1 MQTRLWE
8 FGVKEAPAR
17 EWSEGLGAF
26 IAVAMFCGGIA
37 GGLYIASLFFNSIWG
52 MLVAWIFALGMGLFD
67 VIHLSKP
74 MRVWRIAFRAGS
86 SWISRGFI
94 LVILFIG
101 AAGIQLLLHILT
113 GAAYNEPTVAE
124 TFFRVAAGVFAFG
137 VAVYS
142 GFVVGFVNG
151 IKFWNSALMPVLVVI
166 GGLAG
171 GSAILLAVAAYTSVA
186 DFGLIQN
193 LARFTL
199 VLYGASI
206 FAHLWVSTYSS
217 PVAKNSA
224 KLLLSGSMAVLFWV
238 VIILIGVVAPLII
251 EFFAGSDSGLVLI
264 FSAAMMLLGNLAFR
278 YAIIKAGRYMALV
291 PA

>member
-17 EWSEGLGAF
+17 EWSEGLGSF

-37 GGLYIASLFFNSIWG
+37 GGLYIASLFFNSVWG

-67 VIHLSKP
+67 VVHLSKP

-113 GAAYNEPTVAE
+113 GAAFNEPTVAE

-171 GSAILLAVAAYTSVA
+171 GSAILLAVAAYTSIA
-186 DFGLIQN
+186 DFSLIQN

-199 VLYGASI
+199 VLYAASI
-206 FAHLWVSTYSS
+206 FIHLWVSTYSS

-224 KLLLSGSMAVLFWV
+224 KLLLSGSLALLFWV
-238 VIILIGVVAPLII
+238 VIILVGVVVPLII
-251 EFFAGSDSGLVLI
+251 ESFFGGDAKVLLI
-264 FSAAMMLLGNLAFR
+264 VSAAMMLLGNLAFR